1 MKNFSTEITFKILLL
16 IFFFSPGFE
25 LLAQSQDRPLVVVTR
40 FKPNVIVDKQS
51 AEATKVLN
59 IDTDKGE
66 KLFSGDTLRTDSEGY
81 ALVLFLDKS
90 IAKIKPNS
98 LLIVMGEDE
107 RTSKKTSRRISLEQG
122 EVFLDIEPQ
131 GSNDFEVVTSTSLA
145 SIKGTRFGGKSDG
158 FYWVES
164 GQIDVSALNSGE
176 TVSLFQNMFAK
187 VDDNGNNIES
197 GELSEQEMNALK
209 DGYQVLDENLERK
222 EIRFRFRDENGQ
234 LREVI
239 INIIEKGN

>member
-1 MKNFSTEITFKILLL
+1 M
-16 IFFFSPGFE
+16 
-25 LLAQSQDRPLVVVTR
+25 
-40 FKPNVIVDKQS
+40 
-51 AEATKVLN
+51 
-59 IDTDKGE
+59 
-66 KLFSGDTLRTDSEGY
+66 
-81 ALVLFLDKS
+81 
-90 IAKIKPNS
+90 
-98 LLIVMGEDE
+98 
-107 RTSKKTSRRISLEQG
+107 
-122 EVFLDIEPQ
+122 
-131 GSNDFEVVTSTSLA
+131 VTSTSLA